1 MRPPAPRQ
9 CRKTFSKHSMPT
21 ARQRSFFAT
30 LNSQNRFAI
39 LYRIQAVKRQETRA
53 RKIAQ
58 FVEMLSKGE
67 KLHP

>member
-1 MRPPAPRQ
+1 VPQDFQQALDAN
-9 CRKTFSKHSMPT
+9 RKAKG
-21 ARQRSFFAT
+21 FFAT
-30 LNSQNRFAI
+30 LSSQNRYAVLF
-39 LYRIQAVKRQETRA
+39 RIQAVKRQETRA